1 MGATTNN
8 VFIVNADIATASA
21 DIIVNAA
28 NGWGYMGGKSARS
41 RAMKGVAERLCFV
54 TGGEMEAY
62 CLKKARRFP
71 HIPSFILGQKKG
83 TFFLSP
89 CFGLD
94 CIEVF
99 HAVTMNAPGSRS
111 DIKTV
116 DTLVKSLFDY
126 CCYKDFYTIAM
137 PLLGTGTGQLNRN
150 DVYDIIVNRAA
161 AFPDLQVFVYT
172 MESGVT
178 PQGKGRSK

>member
-1 MGATTNN
+1 MGATNN

-21 DIIVNAA
+21 NIIVNAA
-28 NGWGYMGGKSARS
+28 NGWGYMGGRIARRRS
-41 RAMKGVAERLCFV
+41 VSGVAERLCFV
-54 TGGEMEAY
+54 TGGEMESY

-71 HIPSFILGQKKG
+71 HIPSFILGMKKG

-89 CFGLD
+89 SFGLD

-116 DTLVKSLFDY
+116 DTLVKSLLDY

-137 PLLGTGTGQLNRN
+137 PLLGTGVGRLNRN
-150 DVYDIIVNRAA
+150 GVYDIIVNRAA
-161 AFPDLQVFVYT
+161 AFPHLRVYIYT
-172 MESGVT
+172 MKNG
-178 PQGKGRSK
+178 